1 MTRTYQRIWRDRRG
15 ASAVEFALTI
25 PVLLTMIIGIL
36 QLGMLFQAKA
46 GLQQA
51 VESGA
56 RYATIYPNPSD
67 TAITAKISA
76 SRFGLKSAYI
86 TGPTLTH
93 GTTAD
98 GVKYVDVSMS
108 YAFPVNLIMFR
119 MEAVTLSHSRRAYQP

>member
-1 MTRTYQRIWRDRRG
+1 MKHMLRCIRHDRRG

-51 VESGA
+51 VETGA
-56 RYATIYPNPSD
+56 RYATTYPNPSD
-67 TAITAKISA
+67 TEITAKISS

-93 GTTAD
+93 GTVN

-119 MEAVTLSHSRRAYQP
+119 MDAVTLSHSRRAYQP

>member
-51 VESGA
+51 VETGA
-56 RYATIYPNPSD
+56 RYATTYPNPSE
-67 TAITAKISA
+67 TAIKAKISA
-76 SRFGLKSAYI
+76 SKFGLHSAYI
-86 TGPTLTH
+86 TGPTLTY
-93 GTTAD
+93 GTVNS
-98 GVKYVDVSMS
+98 VKYVDVTMS
-108 YAFPVNLIMFR
+108 YAFPVNVVMFH
-119 MEAVTLSHSRRAYQP
+119 MDPVTLSHTRRAYQP